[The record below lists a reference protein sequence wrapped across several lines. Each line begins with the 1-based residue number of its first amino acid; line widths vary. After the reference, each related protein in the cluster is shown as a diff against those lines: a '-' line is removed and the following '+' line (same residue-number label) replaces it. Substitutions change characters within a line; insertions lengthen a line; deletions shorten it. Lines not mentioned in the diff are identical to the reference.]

1 MYHMLTLTPFTCD
14 LNCIVQ
20 HTLAPIDQYP
30 PIGSSNKALIVV
42 TVAFFPI
49 VLRASVKGDI
59 KTN

>member
-30 PIGSSNKALIVV
+30 PIGLIVV
-42 TVAFFPI
+42 TVAFSPI

>member
-20 HTLAPIDQYP
+20 NTLAPIDQYP
-30 PIGSSNKALIVV
+30 PSYVV